1 MYLKT
6 QKNRTMRSLTIIGLV
21 LFGIAA
27 LLFYATTNFSIG
39 EMKLSHFMGIM
50 AGVGLGL
57 IIGGIVGYVSKG
69 SAIKEDERRKAY
81 KQLEK
86 DKLELE
92 KQQQTLAKELE
103 EAAKQQ
109 NKEQNYL

>member
-1 MYLKT
+1 
-6 QKNRTMRSLTIIGLV
+6 
-21 LFGIAA
+21 
-27 LLFYATTNFSIG
+27 
-39 EMKLSHFMGIM
+39 MGIM

>member
-1 MYLKT
+1 
-6 QKNRTMRSLTIIGLV
+6 MRSLTIIGLI

-27 LLFYATTNFSIG
+27 LLFYATTDFSMG
-39 EMKLSHFMGIM
+39 EMKLSHFMGVM

-86 DKLELE
+86 DKIELE
-92 KQQQTLAKELE
+92 KQQLALVKEQE
-103 EAAKQQ
+103 EATKQQ
-109 NKEQNYL
+109 NKEQNYM